1 MRQSWDPNPAS
12 LTPKSMFLNHHRMPL
27 LQNISKEKGERNEK
41 STKYLSH
48 ALPYLEPLPPSGVTS
63 LDSGP
68 RDGPSEAGGEDRGLG
83 EGPLFSGTSY
93 NGATRRGAASR
104 GGPRMASE
112 TWAERKSR
120 HTGSLDT
127 APDQGNTQDTHQ
139 LSSSPPRR
147 WHRRGLTTWK
157 EAPAVKMTSGDAN
170 GITQDLRP

>member
-68 RDGPSEAGGEDRGLG
+68 RDGPSEAGGEAGRTDALDSSQLQPAPRSFLPAWGRGQG
-83 EGPLFSGTSY
+83 EGWVAQIESWSKQD
-93 NGATRRGAASR
+93 
-104 GGPRMASE
+104 GGR
-112 TWAERKSR
+112 
-120 HTGSLDT
+120 
-127 APDQGNTQDTHQ
+127 
-139 LSSSPPRR
+139 
-147 WHRRGLTTWK
+147 
-157 EAPAVKMTSGDAN
+157 AV
-170 GITQDLRP
+170 